1 MLVELAVRDLGV
13 IAELR
18 LVLGPG
24 MTVLTGE
31 TGAGKTMVV
40 DAIEL
45 LVGGRADPVLV
56 RTGADEAWVEG
67 RFVRPGAG
75 TGSDGHGGGDG
86 EGDEGGLA
94 RAIPRSG
101 RSRAYID
108 GRLATVGEL
117 AAVGAELVDL
127 HGQHAH
133 QSLLHVAAQREALD
147 RFGGVDRGP
156 LHAARE
162 EVRSIVDELAT
173 MGGDERARARE
184 LDLLR
189 YQVSEIDGA
198 AITGPDE
205 DAELERLED
214 ELADAAAHREAAAG
228 AVVLLSGD
236 GVGGGDVADAVS
248 AADAVGSALALVA
261 GRSPFAD
268 SEARLRAL
276 AAELS
281 DLAAE
286 LRTTGET
293 IDEDP
298 ERLAQ
303 VRERR
308 QLLHDL
314 RRKYG
319 ETLADVLAEG
329 EHLRARLVE
338 LEDHDRRAAE
348 LDARLGAGRTR
359 EAEAAGGGAA
369 APRRR
374 PATGRRGAVPP
385 GGAGH
390 AQGRRGGG
398 GRRRGSRRRRGAAAG
413 RQPRH
418 AAAAAGQGGLGWRTG
433 ADHARV
439 ASRAHRRTPDPGVRR
454 GRRRHRRRRRRGR
467 WPLPGPP
474 RRSPPGAGGHP
485 PAPGGRVRR
494 RPGAGGQAE
503 RRGGHGGAGQRAR
516 PSRAGDRAVAH
527 AVGPA
532 RQRRRP
538 RPRRRAV
545 GDGGRGTGALM
556 FRLATRGCS
565 ASLGPPPAGGV
576 ARLSLD
582 RQSRLERRRGA
593 PARASVSARARQH
606 RPWARSARLAAQPPQ
621 AAERRACAPRAPRRA
636 SARALFVE
644 AAAPGVE
651 A

>member
-236 GVGGGDVADAVS
+236 GVGGGDVPDAVS
-248 AADAVGSALALVA
+248 ATDAVGSALALVA

-268 SEARLRAL
+268 NEAPPPPRNWAPRCSPTWPSWPCPRPTWRWWSAARIPATTWSCGWPPTPARRRCRWPRWPRVANWRGPCSRCVSCSPPHPRPWCSTRSTPASAAPPPWPL
-276 AAELS
+276 AAPWPAS
-281 DLAAE
+281 QV
-286 LRTTGET
+286 TTRCWWSPT
-293 IDEDP
+293 C
-298 ERLAQ
+298 
-303 VRERR
+303 
-308 QLLHDL
+308 
-314 RRKYG
+314 
-319 ETLADVLAEG
+319 
-329 EHLRARLVE
+329 
-338 LEDHDRRAAE
+338 
-348 LDARLGAGRTR
+348 
-359 EAEAAGGGAA
+359 
-369 APRRR
+369 PRW
-374 PATGRRGAVPP
+374 P
-385 GGAGH
+385 
-390 AQGRRGGG
+390 
-398 GRRRGSRRRRGAAAG
+398 
-413 RQPRH
+413 
-418 AAAAAGQGGLGWRTG
+418 
-433 ADHARV
+433 
-439 ASRAHRRTPDPGVRR
+439 RTPT
-454 GRRRHRRRRRRGR
+454 
-467 WPLPGPP
+467 P
-474 RRSPPGAGGHP
+474 RCGW
-485 PAPGGRVRR
+485 
-494 RPGAGGQAE
+494 
-503 RRGGHGGAGQRAR
+503 
-516 PSRAGDRAVAH
+516 PSRAT
-527 AVGPA
+527 
-532 RQRRRP
+532 RRP
-538 RPRRRAV
+538 RW
-545 GDGGRGTGALM
+545 RGPA
-556 FRLATRGCS
+556 CS
-565 ASLGPPPAGGV
+565 TIPSG
-576 ARLSLD
+576 
-582 RQSRLERRRGA
+582 
-593 PARASVSARARQH
+593 
-606 RPWARSARLAAQPPQ
+606 
-621 AAERRACAPRAPRRA
+621 
-636 SARALFVE
+636 
-644 AAAPGVE
+644 
-651 A
+651 